1 MHCAAL
7 DSKCTTQHR
16 NWKNPWLVL
25 SYYHAAKFFIDYRL
39 HIEPHETT
47 LHRTPQVAY
56 TLLCVG
62 LYSFRRKKEDGQ
74 TNRDVPTNTICRPR
88 RLSTRIVGLFWA
100 NDEVAYSWH
109 KIMQPHFPVCL
120 SLDSLPVQI
129 SLCVHGIDPQH
140 TCNAVF
146 CNGTD
151 ATGLHWE
158 FGDTAPYAYSY
169 LVHGSL

>member
-25 SYYHAAKFFIDYRL
+25 SYYYAAKFFIDYRL

-140 TCNAVF
+140 TCNERRVLQWNR
-146 CNGTD
+146 CDGT
-151 ATGLHWE
+151 TLRIWR
-158 FGDTAPYAYSY
+158 Y
-169 LVHGSL
+169 GSICL